1 MNTKNGDFRS
11 VQHGAPLTNYRI
23 NYWRGS
29 CVVLTL
35 NKKVVHVHRTNTIR
49 WRCQRERKPLVATG
63 KACILKRDRIRAL
76 MAAVALDSIA
86 WTGFYW
92 TYGNHQITSLDE
104 FSSSLKGEDLY
115 RKSGISYLT

>member
-1 MNTKNGDFRS
+1 MSTGPTQF
-11 VQHGAPLTNYRI
+11 GL
-23 NYWRGS
+23 WR
-29 CVVLTL
+29 
-35 NKKVVHVHRTNTIR
+35 
-49 WRCQRERKPLVATG
+49 QREREAISRHG

-76 MAAVALDSIA
+76 MAAGALGSIV

-115 RKSGISYLT
+115 RKSGISYRT